1 MKMRRIPVVLQMN
14 SVECGAACLA
24 MILRYFG
31 RSVRLEE
38 CREKCDPGRDG
49 VTARTI
55 VTAAREFGLRTRAF
69 SVDGKSMDVAQLP
82 CIIHW
87 NNNHFVV
94 LEKRSGQR
102 VVIVDPACGRRQVT
116 AFEFEAGFSGVV
128 LLLEPGPGFAVGR
141 ASRPSLSLGYVKNI
155 LRTPGTPAILAQ
167 ILAASVLLQTF
178 GLALPFF
185 TKLVV
190 DRMLPGKAVS
200 QLDMFCIGG
209 LIVACMTA
217 SAGYVRA
224 LLLVRLEA
232 QLDSHL
238 MLKFFHHLLSL
249 PFRFFQ
255 QRSSGDLLM
264 RLGSNATIRQA
275 LASSTTS
282 AILDGTLIF
291 VFAAALLRVS
301 PPFGVAALFIG
312 LIEVTVLF
320 STARPLQRLMENDL
334 ASQSASQSC
343 LVESLM
349 GIGTLKASGVEQS
362 TYARWSDLLAKQL
375 DHSAQRGRFSAKV
388 DAITAVVRTFSPL
401 FLLWLGA
408 KLVLSGSLSLGTM
421 LGINALAAAFL
432 QPIGSLVLSGQRLQ
446 LAAGHVERIA
456 DVMHA
461 KPEQEL
467 DVVQPAPRLSGK
479 VELRNVSFRYNAHS
493 PKVLD
498 DISLV
503 IEPGQ
508 KVALVGRTGSGKST
522 LAKLLLGL
530 YLPTEGE
537 ILYDGVPLCA
547 MDLRTLRRQ
556 WGTALQDSFIF
567 SSSLREN
574 ISFHDPSIST
584 TDLVRAAKIA
594 AIHSDIMEMPMGYET
609 RVEEGGS
616 TLSGG
621 QRQRLAIARAVAN
634 RPPFLLLDETTSH
647 LDVTTESLVDRNLD
661 RLSCT
666 RVVVAHRLSTIRNSD
681 LIVVLHD
688 GAVVEQGSHQELL
701 DGNGHYAALVLNQP
715 ERTHDESLV
724 SRTRQNDRSPS
735 ILESVTGVSAQP
747 ADSMRDAPNK
757 ERGSM
762 ISVESRSEREDLGG
776 SDSSPI

>member
-1 MKMRRIPVVLQMN
+1 MNMRRVPVVLQMN

-31 RSVRLEE
+31 RRVRLEE

-49 VTARTI
+49 VTARTV

-69 SVDGKSMDVAQLP
+69 SVDAKSMDHAQVP
-82 CIIHW
+82 CIVHW

-94 LEKRSGQR
+94 LEKRSARR
-102 VVIVDPACGRRQVT
+102 VVIVDPASGRRELDV
-116 AFEFEAGFSGVV
+116 AEFEAGYSRVV
-128 LLLEPGPGFAVGR
+128 LLFEPGPGFTTR
-141 ASRPSLSLGYVKNI
+141 SASRPNLSFGYAKHI
-155 LRTPGTPAILAQ
+155 LRTPGAPAILARL
-167 ILAASVLLQTF
+167 LAASVLLQVF
-178 GLALPFF
+178 GLALPLF
-185 TKLVV
+185 TKLLV
-190 DRMLPGKAVS
+190 DRVLPSKAVS

-209 LIVACMTA
+209 LLVACMTA
-217 SAGYVRA
+217 SAGYFRA
-224 LLLVRLEA
+224 LLQVPLET
-232 QLDSHL
+232 QLDSDL
-238 MLKFFHHLLSL
+238 MLKFFKHLLSL
-249 PFRFFQ
+249 PFCFFQ

-275 LASSTTS
+275 LASFTTS

-291 VFAAALLRVS
+291 VLMVALLRVS
-301 PPFGVAALFIG
+301 LPFGIAALIIG
-312 LIEVTVLF
+312 LIEVAVLF
-320 STARPLQRLMENDL
+320 FTARPLQRLVESDL

-349 GIGTLKASGVEQS
+349 GIGTLKASGSEQS
-362 TYARWSDLLAKQL
+362 IYDRWSGLLAQQL
-375 DHSAQRGRFSAKV
+375 YRSAQRGRFSAKV
-388 DAITAVVRTFSPL
+388 DAIATFVRTFSPL

-432 QPIGSLVLSGQRLQ
+432 QPIGSLVLSAQRLQ
-446 LAAGHVERIA
+446 LAAAHVERIA
-456 DVMHA
+456 DVMLA
-461 KPEQEL
+461 KPEQDL
-467 DVVQPAPRLSGK
+467 DAVQPAPRLSGK
-479 VELRNVSFRYNAHS
+479 IELRNVSFRYTAHS

-537 ILYDGVPLCA
+537 ILYDGVPLRA
-547 MDLRTLRRQ
+547 MDLQTLRRQ
-556 WGTALQDSFIF
+556 WGTVLQDSFIF

-574 ISFHDPSIST
+574 ISFHDPLISAA
-584 TDLVRAAKIA
+584 DVIRAAKIA
-594 AIHSDIMEMPMGYET
+594 EIHSDIMQMPMGYET

-616 TLSGG
+616 TVSGG

-634 RPPFLLLDETTSH
+634 RPPLLLLDEATSH

-661 RLSCT
+661 CLSCT
-666 RVVVAHRLSTIRNSD
+666 RVVIAHRLSTIRTSD
-681 LIVVLHD
+681 LVVVLHD
-688 GAVVEQGSHQELL
+688 GTVADKARIKSSWTVTVIMRLWSLTN
-701 DGNGHYAALVLNQP
+701 GNQLTKTAGCDRHLN
-715 ERTHDESLV
+715 ETCRHHA
-724 SRTRQNDRSPS
+724 R
-735 ILESVTGVSAQP
+735 
-747 ADSMRDAPNK
+747 
-757 ERGSM
+757 
-762 ISVESRSEREDLGG
+762 
-776 SDSSPI
+776 